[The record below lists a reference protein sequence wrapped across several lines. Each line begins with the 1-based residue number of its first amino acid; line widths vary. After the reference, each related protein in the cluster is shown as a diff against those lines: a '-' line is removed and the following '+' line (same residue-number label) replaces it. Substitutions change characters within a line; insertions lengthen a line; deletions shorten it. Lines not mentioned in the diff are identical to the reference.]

1 MMEKGNV
8 EYKSTKEK
16 RFAEAYDT
24 YADNVYRACLYLMKE
39 KEKAEHVMEEV
50 FIEFYDCFEEIPTKY
65 WNAYLLHMVQ
75 ERVAEEKAG
84 DQM

>member
-1 MMEKGNV
+1 MR
-8 EYKSTKEK
+8 YKSTKEK

-24 YADNVYRACLYLMKE
+24 CADNVYRACLYLLRE
-39 KEKAEHVMEEV
+39 KEQAEHVMEEV

-84 DQM
+84 DQV